1 MIPIY
6 NPNFLE
12 LYTLHM
18 TSLGFGDI
26 MILFAIVI
34 TFVAYGYLAQR
45 IFPRHYIQVRQLAA
59 IRDVQKAKIKREYIE
74 HFEKIL

>member
-45 IFPRHYIQVRQLAA
+45 IFPRHYIQVRQ
-59 IRDVQKAKIKREYIE
+59 
-74 HFEKIL
+74 